1 MLSWTWIARSCYGPA
16 GRPNADEP
24 SFTGPVQIY
33 LLARQP
39 NASTFSTRSSRNGTN
54 ESKLRRIDT
63 ISVAFPENG
72 FLISFSPSFIKE
84 TITNIPTYQDG
95 WNNVE
100 EKIIRWVNF
109 FFFFPLNRK
118 IYIVK
123 CGLRLRSFVT
133 FHFRR
138 GENARYCTSTRGW
151 ATHGR
156 KMLASRVP
164 RILTL
169 MSVLLARTEADETR
183 DVEISQWRN
192 VILDFQKSSRI

>member
-16 GRPNADEP
+16 GRLNADEP
-24 SFTGPVQIY
+24 SSTGPVQIY

-109 FFFFPLNRK
+109 FFFPLNRK
-118 IYIVK
+118 IYIYIYNEMWSASSKFRNISFSKEKMRDIVQVRAAGQHMVEK
-123 CGLRLRSFVT
+123 C
-133 FHFRR
+133 
-138 GENARYCTSTRGW
+138 
-151 ATHGR
+151 
-156 KMLASRVP
+156 
-164 RILTL
+164 
-169 MSVLLARTEADETR
+169 
-183 DVEISQWRN
+183 
-192 VILDFQKSSRI
+192 

>member
-16 GRPNADEP
+16 GRLNADEP
-24 SFTGPVQIY
+24 SSTGPVQIY

-84 TITNIPTYQDG
+84 TITNIPTYQDE

-109 FFFFPLNRK
+109 FFFPLNRK
-118 IYIVK
+118 IYIYSEMWSASSKFRNISFSKEKMRDIVQVRAAGQHMVEK
-123 CGLRLRSFVT
+123 C
-133 FHFRR
+133 
-138 GENARYCTSTRGW
+138 
-151 ATHGR
+151 
-156 KMLASRVP
+156 
-164 RILTL
+164 
-169 MSVLLARTEADETR
+169 
-183 DVEISQWRN
+183 
-192 VILDFQKSSRI
+192 